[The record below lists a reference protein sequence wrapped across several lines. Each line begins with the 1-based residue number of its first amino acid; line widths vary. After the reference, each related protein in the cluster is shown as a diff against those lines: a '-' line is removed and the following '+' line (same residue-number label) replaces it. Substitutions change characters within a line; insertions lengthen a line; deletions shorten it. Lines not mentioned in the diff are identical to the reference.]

1 MDDVAHDHQRKGIL
15 QAGAG
20 KAEQECK
27 AEHHAGDRVGYQCDR
42 FNHLL
47 APAVHGGTRGDERCA
62 VGDQRTEQRGQQGDE
77 QRVFIYGEQFAVLQN
92 CSYMLGGESGLI
104 RPLLHHRHDKDH
116 CEDGKD
122 GDRQHRPNHAP
133 PGIAGWIAPQ
143 VGGGDAVVADIEPL
157 EELQQRNA
165 QDAGQQHHHRN
176 DRALVEIGHRAE
188 HLVIEHGRNDFI
200 PPADRGGDAEIG
212 KAEEEG
218 LQERARQRAEQRPQH
233 GDAEGG
239 KRAVAHQLG
248 DRDGLFVDEAHRVVD
263 EQEGNRHG
271 VDHITEQQPLKA
283 VDIEQLEAEQTGDQ
297 ALLAERIDDGKAVGN
312 RRQEHGQGRHA
323 LQRALE
329 ARRQAGIVDRIGERK
344 RDHGCKAG
352 RSAGYGKAVEKRL
365 PEAFLYQYLAV
376 KRRGKAA
383 LIKGFEQQA
392 HSRDK
397 QEHGKHH
404 GDRNKDRLDLSV
416 FSLHGLIPPQP
427 AGRRTAHRYCC
438 A

>member
-1 MDDVAHDHQRKGIL
+1 
-15 QAGAG
+15 
-20 KAEQECK
+20 
-27 AEHHAGDRVGYQCDR
+27 
-42 FNHLL
+42 
-47 APAVHGGTRGDERCA
+47 
-62 VGDQRTEQRGQQGDE
+62 
-77 QRVFIYGEQFAVLQN
+77 
-92 CSYMLGGESGLI
+92 MLGGESGLI
-104 RPLLHHRHDKDH
+104 GPLLHHRHDKNH
-116 CEDGKD
+116 CEDGED
-122 GDRQHRPNHAP
+122 RDRQHRPNRAP
-133 PGIAGWIAPQ
+133 PGIAHRIAPQ
-143 VGGGDAVVADIEPL
+143 VGGGDAVVADVEPL

-271 VDHITEQQPLKA
+271 IDHIAEQQPLKA
-283 VDIEQLEAEQTGDQ
+283 VDVEQLEAEQPGDQ
-297 ALLAERIDDGKAVGN
+297 ALLAERIDDGKAVGD
-312 RRQEHGQGRHA
+312 RRQEHGQGRNA

-352 RSAGYGKAVEKRL
+352 RSAGYGKAVEERL
-365 PEAFLYQYLAV
+365 PEAVLRQDLAV

-383 LIKGFEQQA
+383 LVKGFKEQP
-392 HSRDK
+392 HGRDE
-397 QEHGKHH
+397 QERGKHD